1 MNNFINIKKLEEDLE
16 IYRVFNITRLLEL
29 FNTNKNTLVRPKLW
43 DDPFENYIL
52 KSTGITSDGEKL
64 SFGFQK
70 DLYGQC
76 WTLERE
82 SDAMWRIY
90 SPDKLGVRVR
100 TTVRKL
106 HDSLYSKVSFNS
118 ELSAFIGKVLY
129 KPQNYMVKQIKN
141 RFEMQEQLLDTS
153 GKGTVK
159 TLLMKREEFKHEKEV
174 RLVYYNHTGNE
185 HGDLYKYTFNPH
197 AIIDEIVFDPRMNDD
212 VIDVF
217 HAHLKSINFTGRVS
231 KSPLYKLPNL
241 KVSI

>member
-1 MNNFINIKKLEEDLE
+1 MSNLLNIKKSEQASE

-29 FNTNKNTLVRPKLW
+29 FNTNQNTLVRPKLW

-52 KSTGITSDGEKL
+52 KSTAITSEGEKVT
-64 SFGFQK
+64 FGFQK

-90 SPDKLGVRVR
+90 SPDKMGVRVR
-100 TTVRKL
+100 TNINKL
-106 HDSLYSKVSFNS
+106 YNSLHSNITLYP
-118 ELSAFIGKVLY
+118 EMSAFIGKVLY
-129 KPQNYMVKQIKN
+129 KPQNYMVKQIKD
-141 RFEMQEQLLDTS
+141 RFEMQEQILDTS

-174 RLVYYNHTGNE
+174 RLVYYNHTGND
-185 HGDLYKYTFNPH
+185 HGDLFKYTFNPH
-197 AIIDEIVFDPRMNDD
+197 AVIDEIVFDPRMNDD
-212 VIDVF
+212 VVEVF
-217 HAHLKSINFTGRVS
+217 KAHLKSINFTGRVA
-231 KSPLYKLPNL
+231 KSPLYQLPNL